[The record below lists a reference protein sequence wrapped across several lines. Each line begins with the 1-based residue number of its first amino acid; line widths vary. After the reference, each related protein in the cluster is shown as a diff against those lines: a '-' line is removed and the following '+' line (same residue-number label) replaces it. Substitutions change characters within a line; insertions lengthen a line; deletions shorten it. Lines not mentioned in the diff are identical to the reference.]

1 MYSFSCLEPVC
12 CSMSSSN
19 CCFLTC
25 TQVSQEA
32 GQAVWYSHLFKNFPQ
47 FFNYV
52 LFSFICYRLGFPGG
66 SVAKNLP
73 NNAGAMLRSLGW
85 DHPLEEGMANYS
97 SILVWKSPM
106 DGGAWWATVHK
117 VSELDM
123 TQRAGMHLFLKVE

>member
-1 MYSFSCLEPVC
+1 
-12 CSMSSSN
+12 MSSSN

-47 FFNYV
+47 FFNYE
-52 LFSFICYRLGFPGG
+52 LFSFICSRIGFPGG

-73 NNAGAMLRSLGW
+73 NNAGAMVRSLGR
-85 DHPLEEGMANYS
+85 DHLLEEGMATYS

-106 DGGAWWATVHK
+106 DGEAWWAIVYK
-117 VSELDM
+117 VAELDM
-123 TQRAGMHLFLKVE
+123 TQRAGMHLFLKIE